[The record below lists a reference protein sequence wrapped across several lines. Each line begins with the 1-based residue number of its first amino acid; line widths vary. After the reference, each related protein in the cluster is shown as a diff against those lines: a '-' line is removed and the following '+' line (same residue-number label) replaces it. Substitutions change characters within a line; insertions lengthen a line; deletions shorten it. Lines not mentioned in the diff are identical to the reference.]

1 MTDRLEDVAITANGE
16 PFPWWTVISVTYGA
30 EQASRTASLTVVDPG
45 VAVRG
50 SDWPL
55 MPDVPVEITA
65 SGDLLLT
72 GYGRDFD
79 PSHEEENW
87 SGTVGIVSRSI
98 DAVEASVVHPTGNA
112 NDLDLLQIAQTFD
125 DVGVGW
131 ISDESL
137 PVEPWHQLIPG
148 ESDWD
153 SVERR
158 ARSSGVL
165 IYDEPDGRLRLA
177 TKPPGRH
184 AGGLKNGVNIVR
196 ASGHLTSDGRFSQVK
211 ARGQATRG
219 SGAGVLRVEA
229 EAQDSGVPRYRPRV
243 LIHEGETTS
252 ERLKRRVDW
261 EVRRAAGRSR
271 SATVTTAGWRDEAG
285 TLWTSHWLVHLD
297 DPRIF
302 LNQDMAISSVTLT
315 QDTNDGSEGTSAIL
329 GLVDPRALGGE
340 DPKGDSADAWAGEAP
355 RPTIRTE

>member
-1 MTDRLEDVAITANGE
+1 MKDRLEDVTIKADGK

-30 EQASRTASLTVVDPG
+30 EQAARLATLTVVDPG

-50 SDWPL
+50 ADWPL
-55 MPDVPVEITA
+55 MPDVSVEISA

-72 GYGRDFD
+72 GYARDFD
-79 PSHEEENW
+79 PTHDDETW
-87 SGTVGIVSRSI
+87 SGTIGIVSRAI
-98 DAVEASVVHPTGNA
+98 DAVEASAVHPTGIA
-112 NDLDLLQIAQTFD
+112 NDMTLLEIAQTFD

-131 ISDESL
+131 ESDDDL

-148 ESDWD
+148 ESNWE

-165 IYDEPDGRLRLA
+165 IYDDPRGRLHLA

-184 AGGLKNGVNIVR
+184 AGGLKLGVNIR
-196 ASGHLTSDGRFSQVK
+196 RGTGHLTSAGRYSLVK
-211 ARGQATRG
+211 GRGQATRG
-219 SGAGVLRVEA
+219 TGAGALRVEA
-229 EAQDSGVPRYRPRV
+229 EAQDAGVPRYRSRI

-271 SATVTTAGWRDEAG
+271 RATIPVAGWRDEGG

-297 DPRIF
+297 NPRIF
-302 LNQDMAISSVTLT
+302 LKQDMAISSVTLT
-315 QDTNDGSEGTSAIL
+315 QDTNDGSEGTMAIL
-329 GLVDPRALGGE
+329 ELVDPRALGGE
-340 DPKGDSADAWAGEAP
+340 DPKGDSANAWAGEAP